1 MAWGCLPGALET
13 NKMFTRKESISV
25 SNKSKSAFEKSLSN
39 KSDKS
44 KVNPRQI
51 QDALIKTW

>member
-13 NKMFTRKESISV
+13 NKMFTQKESISV
-25 SNKSKSAFEKSLSN
+25 SNKSKSASEKSLSN

-44 KVNPRQI
+44 KANPRQI